1 MTYTVNVTGGTYV
14 VWLRRLVPA
23 QWGHSRGGERSDSVW
38 LGVDAVGP
46 TLPLDDVP
54 ADTDAWTWVRADT
67 PLVLARGRHTLVLRT
82 REGGYAV
89 DQILLTTNPQI
100 RPD

>member
-23 QWGHSRGGERSDSVW
+23 QWGRNRGGERSDSVW

-46 TLPLDDVP
+46 TLPVDDVP

-89 DQILLTTNPQI
+89 DQILLTTNPQF